1 MSDLLFPK
9 AMELLAARQKTRER
23 CQLLMLCIIERN
35 RLAMSRMDDRELH
48 LHYEELA
55 TMSDRMQALLQDP
68 LREVGHE

>member
-1 MSDLLFPK
+1 
-9 AMELLAARQKTRER
+9 
-23 CQLLMLCIIERN
+23 
-35 RLAMSRMDDRELH
+35 LH